1 MHYSPETVY
10 FISYARLS
18 QSIPAG
24 KLLDTVGVGLIINP
38 QTGIIEDTS
47 CTLLTDEA
55 KLFLKDVLVGFN
67 INEEPVELLQE
78 RIKKRYHGFSQKAI
92 CVAVAGAIERY
103 NQWKNQ

>member
-24 KLLDTVGVGLIINP
+24 KLLDTVGVGLIIN
-38 QTGIIEDTS
+38 QNSGVIEDTS

-67 INEEPVELLQE
+67 IHDEPLEAIQE
-78 RIKKRYHGFSQKAI
+78 RITKRYHGFSQKAI
-92 CVAVAGAIERY
+92 CVAVLGAIERY